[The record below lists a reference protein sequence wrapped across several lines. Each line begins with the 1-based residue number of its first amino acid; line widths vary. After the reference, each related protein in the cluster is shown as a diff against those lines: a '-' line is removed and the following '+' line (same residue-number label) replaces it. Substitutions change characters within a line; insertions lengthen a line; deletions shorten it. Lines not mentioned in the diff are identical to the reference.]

1 MKNMNNAEKNSY
13 VRKHITSTLIGM
25 MKKQNLTEIS
35 VRDLCSEAGVG
46 RASFYRNYGTKDD
59 VLTAYITA
67 EWRKY
72 EKAHDLKKHRINDVY
87 RVQRYFEFCLSM
99 RELNDILLLQEQ
111 TAPILKAYETILSD
125 LDQGVPRE
133 SFESFYM
140 AYGLFGIFLKWA
152 KGGYSET
159 PAEMTKIVTDRIFK
173 DYRVDT
179 L

>member
-13 VRKHITSTLIGM
+13 VKEHITSTLIGM
-25 MKKQNLTEIS
+25 MKKQNLTDIS

-46 RASFYRNYGTKDD
+46 RASFYRNYATKDA
-59 VLTAYITA
+59 VLTAYITTQ
-67 EWRKY
+67 WRKY
-72 EKAHDLKKHRINDVY
+72 EKAHGLKKHRINDVY

-99 RELNDILLLQEQ
+99 RELNGILLRQEQ
-111 TAPILKAYETILSD
+111 TAPILKAYEIILSD
-125 LDQGVPRE
+125 LDQGAPRE

-159 PAEMTKIVTDRIFK
+159 PVEMTEIVTDRILK
-173 DYRVDT
+173 DYRIDS

>member
-13 VRKHITSTLIGM
+13 VKEHITSTLIGM

-35 VRDLCSEAGVG
+35 VRDLCSKAGVG
-46 RASFYRNYGTKDD
+46 RASFYRNYVTKDD

-72 EKAHDLKKHRINDVY
+72 EKAHDLKKHRINDIY

-99 RELNDILLLQEQ
+99 RELNDILLRQEQ
-111 TAPILKAYETILSD
+111 TAPILKAYEIILSD
-125 LDQGVPRE
+125 LDQSAPRE

-152 KGGYSET
+152 RGGYAESVQ
-159 PAEMTKIVTDRIFK
+159 EMTDIVVKRILVNPQF
-173 DYRVDT
+173 
-179 L
+179 